1 MKSIKVGFQQGGVL
15 IVCIK
20 VLESAIKDITMR
32 IIINILYIC
41 IWNQRKKTR

>member
-20 VLESAIKDITMR
+20 VLESAIKDI
-32 IIINILYIC
+32 L
-41 IWNQRKKTR
+41 Q